1 MKVLLLDTAFAS
13 VPIYDFLVQ
22 GGHDVWVMG
31 NRPDDLLA
39 RKAGANWI
47 EQDYSKAGAVES
59 HVTHLGIERVVPGC
73 TDVSIECCSRLSV
86 AADLRDSAEVNKILG
101 DKQMFRAVCEQIALP
116 APRAVTESVFP
127 LPGTFIAKP
136 VDSFSGRGISIFDG
150 NDLRGLRQGID
161 VARRASPTSRALIEH
176 FIRGELYSCSAFV
189 EGQRLNDVFFV
200 REGSSA
206 NPFAVDT
213 SYLAWDVPSEA
224 ACALREG
231 LEKLCAFLKLKDGLL
246 HTQFILSD
254 NRPLIVE
261 VARRCPG
268 DLYPLL
274 IEYTT
279 GFRYAAKYASYFLGE
294 RLPERP
300 RHRRY
305 ILRHTVT
312 ADVDSC
318 FEGLVFAQSQ
328 RIHGFFPIATMGER
342 LRARQLNRAGIL
354 FCESSSYPDLI
365 NTYRHFVERRSYRVA
380 TPSRGAG
387 AAAPERED
395 RESGRHLAHGAARA

>member
-13 VPIYDFLVQ
+13 LPIYDFLVQ

-31 NRPDDLLA
+31 NRPNDLLA

-47 EQDYSKAGAVES
+47 EQDYSQVDAVES
-59 HVTHLGIERVVPGC
+59 HIINLDIERVVPGC
-73 TDVSIECCSRLSV
+73 TDVSIECCSQLSV
-86 AADLRDSAEVNKILG
+86 SPDLRDSAEVNKVLI
-101 DKQMFRAVCEQIALP
+101 DKQRFRALCERLELP
-116 APRAVTESVFP
+116 APRVVAESAFP

-136 VDSFSGRGISIFDG
+136 ADSFSGRGISVFDG

-161 VARRASPTSRALIEH
+161 VARRASPTSRVLIEH

-200 REGSSA
+200 REGSSV

-224 ACALREG
+224 LGILRDG
-231 LEKLCAFLKLKDGLL
+231 LERLCAFLQLKDGLL
-246 HTQFILSD
+246 HTQFILSG
-254 NRPLIVE
+254 NQSLIVE
-261 VARRCPG
+261 VSRRCPG

-279 GFRYAAKYASYFLGE
+279 GFRYAAKYASHFLGE
-294 RLPERP
+294 GLPERLKQ
-300 RHRRY
+300 RQHV
-305 ILRHTVT
+305 LRHTVA
-312 ADVDSC
+312 ADVDSF
-318 FEGLVFAQSQ
+318 FEGLVFTQSQ
-328 RIHGFFPIATMGER
+328 RIHGFFPIAAMGER

-354 FCESSSYPDLI
+354 FCECSSYPDLT
-365 NTYRHFVERRSYRVA
+365 NTYRQFLERRSYRVA
-380 TPSRGAG
+380 TLVPVTEAI
-387 AAAPERED
+387 APEQEAG
-395 RESGRHLAHGAARA
+395 ESGRHVALRAADA